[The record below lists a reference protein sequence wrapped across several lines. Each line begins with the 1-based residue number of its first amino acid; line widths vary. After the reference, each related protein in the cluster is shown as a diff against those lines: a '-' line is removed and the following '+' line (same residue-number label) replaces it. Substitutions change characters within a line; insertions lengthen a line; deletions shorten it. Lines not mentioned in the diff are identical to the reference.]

1 MNSVQ
6 ADFAEATGLPLKSN
20 LRVLVENEENP
31 DVDDMFEQDRLAEDG
46 REPYSIDSKEK
57 SYERTMTQEVKKEF
71 SRIALY
77 KYQKDENNAY
87 ILDE

>member
-1 MNSVQ
+1 
-6 ADFAEATGLPLKSN
+6 
-20 LRVLVENEENP
+20 
-31 DVDDMFEQDRLAEDG
+31 MFEQDRLAEDG

-57 SYERTMTQEVKKEF
+57 SYEKTMTQEVKKEF
-71 SRIALY
+71 SRITLY